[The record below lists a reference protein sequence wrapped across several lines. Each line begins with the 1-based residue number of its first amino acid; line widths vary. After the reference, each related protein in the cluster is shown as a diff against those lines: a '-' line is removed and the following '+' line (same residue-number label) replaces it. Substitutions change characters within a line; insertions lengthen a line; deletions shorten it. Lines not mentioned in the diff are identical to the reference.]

1 MEKLIRKDYSLG
13 EVVTVYPAV
22 VKKFNDMEL
31 DYCCGGNKSL
41 ELALKEKGVDVDKFV
56 EDLNKEFKEF
66 KFESSQYVD
75 WREKSSEELIS
86 HIVETHHGE
95 TFRLL
100 KEIDPLMVK
109 VFRVHFSHDPELLMK
124 VHSLFGKLKCE
135 LEEHLLKEENIL
147 FPLMIKYDKAK
158 NEKEK
163 KEIEE
168 DIRIIVNEHE
178 AAGDILKELAEVT
191 DDYKVP
197 EWGCISFKLLYDYLH
212 DLEKDLFIH
221 IHKENRLC
229 LMINLPRKKF

>member
-22 VKKFNDMEL
+22 IKKFNDMEL

-41 ELALKEKGVDVDKFV
+41 EVALKEKAVDVHKFV

-66 KFESSQYVD
+66 RFENSQYVD
-75 WREKSSEELIS
+75 WREKSSEELIN

-100 KEIDPLMVK
+100 REIDPLMVK
-109 VFRVHFSHDPELLMK
+109 VFKVHFSHNPELLMK
-124 VHSLFGKLKCE
+124 IHSLFGKLKCE

-158 NEKEK
+158 DEKEK

-168 DIRIIVNEHE
+168 DIRIIVSEHE

-191 DDYKVP
+191 EDYKVP

-212 DLEKDLFIH
+212 NLEKDLFIH
-221 IHKENRLC
+221 IHKENNILF
-229 LMINLPRKKF
+229 PRY

>member
-66 KFESSQYVD
+66 KFENSQYVD

-124 VHSLFGKLKCE
+124 VHGLFGKLKCE

-221 IHKENRLC
+221 IHKENNILF
-229 LMINLPRKKF
+229 PRY